1 LKFRG
6 QLNEFITKFGGT
18 DVSVHAELLI
28 AAHIKIKHDFLEVFI
43 VVGNATFHLNVFL

>member
-18 DVSVHAELLI
+18 DVSAHAELLI
-28 AAHIKIKHDFLEVFI
+28 ATYKNQA
-43 VVGNATFHLNVFL
+43 